1 MPESGPLFLHP
12 NVMSFEQGPRDRES
26 ELGIDY
32 HQHFSGDLRQ
42 ILMTGE
48 REWLANATEMYRWD
62 TGEMWS
68 VVMLPRLTEGRLEPT
83 DYEDLKRYCPT
94 MLGALSR
101 QRIKRTKSQI
111 MARILSALEPENA
124 KI

>member
-1 MPESGPLFLHP
+1 MPQTRERYFFIQ
-12 NVMSFEQGPRDRES
+12 NVMSFEQGARDSES

-42 ILMTGE
+42 ILMAGE
-48 REWLANATEMYRWD
+48 REWLANAVELHRWD

-68 VVMLPRLTEGRLEPT
+68 VVMLPRLTEGRLKSE
-83 DYEDLKRYCPT
+83 DYEDLKRFCPI
-94 MLGALSR
+94 MLDAMSR

-111 MARILSALEPENA
+111 MARILVALDPEE
-124 KI
+124 